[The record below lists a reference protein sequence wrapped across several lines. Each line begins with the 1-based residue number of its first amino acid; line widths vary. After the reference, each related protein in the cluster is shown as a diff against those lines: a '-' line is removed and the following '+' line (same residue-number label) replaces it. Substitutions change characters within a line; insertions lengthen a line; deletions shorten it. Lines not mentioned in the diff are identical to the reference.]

1 MVNREV
7 EDDIVT
13 AGEAWLRSTAK
24 EVLHS
29 GLSEKTFRFYAYT

>member
-7 EDDIVT
+7 VDDIVT
-13 AGEAWLRSTAK
+13 PGEARCRGTAK